1 MTAEEQI
8 ARLEEQRAQV
18 LERLRQKDEP
28 LQVAQEQLRVAQA
41 RIEELE
47 KQKTPAPSFVKANVK
62 KPQESQKKARKKRDT
77 KYNQARRR
85 STPTQIVEHR
95 LVHCPECHLRLG
107 GITLA
112 RLREV
117 IDVPS
122 PPPVEVTEHRL
133 YKGWCAGCGKWYEA
147 PVDWHEQV
155 LGQGR
160 IGVRLASIIAYLRT
174 GLRLPLRQL
183 RDYLRTVHGFRVRV
197 AEVVELLHRIKL
209 HLQPTLCPRNRP
221 VRATPAVAAAES
233 RCAD

>member
-8 ARLEEQRAQV
+8 ARLEEQLTQV
-18 LERLRQKDEP
+18 LEQLRKKDEQ

-95 LVHCPECHLRLG
+95 LVHCPEGHLRLG

-122 PPPVEVTEHRL
+122 PPPVEFTQHPL
-133 YKGWCAGCGKWYEA
+133 YKGCCARSRQWQQRLDLDSESPQHSLLRVPSLAGRRSGQTA
-147 PVDWHEQV
+147 DRQQV
-155 LGQGR
+155 RRSAGQRFLCRLQHPSG
-160 IGVRLASIIAYLRT
+160 LASTLLGA
-174 GLRLPLRQL
+174 LPTR
-183 RDYLRTVHGFRVRV
+183 H
-197 AEVVELLHRIKL
+197 
-209 HLQPTLCPRNRP
+209 P
-221 VRATPAVAAAES
+221 
-233 RCAD
+233 